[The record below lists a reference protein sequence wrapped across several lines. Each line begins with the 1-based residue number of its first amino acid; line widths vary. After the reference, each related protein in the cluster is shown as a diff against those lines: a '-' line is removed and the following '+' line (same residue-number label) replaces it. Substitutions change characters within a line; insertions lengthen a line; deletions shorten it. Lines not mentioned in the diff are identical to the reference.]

1 MSENISNISFEQFE
15 TSINKNNI
23 DEFSLIKAIIYSI
36 IFLTGTIGNLII
48 ILSVSI
54 NKELRSTTYIYL
66 LNLSICDIIH
76 LLSIPFT
83 IITSVKKDWIFNIY
97 VCKIFWLLNG
107 INQFTSIALV
117 SVVSI
122 DR

>member
-1 MSENISNISFEQFE
+1 MSENISNISLEQFE
-15 TSINKNNI
+15 TSINKNQI
-23 DEFSLIKAIIYSI
+23 DEFILIKAIIYTI
-36 IFLTGTIGNLII
+36 IFLTGTIGNLLI
-48 ILSVSI
+48 ILVVSI

-97 VCKIFWLLNG
+97 ACKIFWLFNG

>member
-1 MSENISNISFEQFE
+1 MNEYEGIFV
-15 TSINKNNI
+15 KNFVYTFAF
-23 DEFSLIKAIIYSI
+23 FSGI
-36 IFLTGTIGNLII
+36 IGNLII
-48 ILSVSI
+48 ILTVSI

-97 VCKIFWLLNG
+97 ACKIFWLFNG
-107 INQFTSIALV
+107 INQFTSVAFV
-117 SVVSI
+117 SVLSI